1 MDYQT
6 LQKNKRQFLSVSG
19 LSHRDFVALHED
31 FATVWSAMMNERTIE
46 GKPRRRKRSIRR
58 DSVLET
64 TEDTLLFILSY
75 LKNNPTQDYHA
86 SQWGMRQSQA
96 HPYIRCTLEALRQ
109 TLMRWDSLPS
119 RTNLELMERLES
131 MTADERQVLRLDGT
145 ERPIERPGDK
155 AQQKKQYSGKKKTH
169 CEEPAYQSR

>member
-1 MDYQT
+1 MDYKT

-19 LSHRDFVALHED
+19 LSHKDFVGLHQD
-31 FATVWSAMMNERTIE
+31 FAKAWSSMMNERTID
-46 GKPRRRKRSIRR
+46 GKPRRRKRSIRS

-96 HPYIRCTLEALRQ
+96 HPYIQCTLEALHQ
-109 TLMRWDSLPS
+109 TLMHSDSLPS
-119 RTNLELMERLES
+119 RTNLELMELLEA
-131 MTADERQVLRLDGT
+131 MTAQERQSLRLDGT
-145 ERPIERPGDK
+145 ERPIERPQDT
-155 AQQKKQYSGKKKTH
+155 ALRKKQYSGKKKTH
-169 CEEPAYQSR
+169 REESAYQ